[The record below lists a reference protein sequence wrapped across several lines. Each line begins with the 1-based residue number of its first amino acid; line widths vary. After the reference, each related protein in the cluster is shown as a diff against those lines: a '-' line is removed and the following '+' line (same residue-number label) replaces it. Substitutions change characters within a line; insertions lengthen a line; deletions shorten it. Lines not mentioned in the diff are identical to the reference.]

1 MWYLLYTMTVVAHF
15 ADLGMMATGP
25 FQTVIECESYAEQT
39 WQKEDGWSESEA
51 QPSNRYNWFNSN
63 YRIHYRENPKAAM
76 GLYYSCIEMREP
88 K

>member
-1 MWYLLYTMTVVAHF
+1 MWYLIFTMTVVANF

-25 FQTVIECESYAEQT
+25 FQTVTECESHADKT
-39 WQKEDGWSESEA
+39 WQKENGWRESEL

-63 YRIHYRENPKAAM
+63 YRIHYRDNSQAAM